1 MKSSRGEVPDGPFHR
16 AKWPS
21 LRDFGISDFSP

>member
-1 MKSSRGEVPDGPFHR
+1 MKNSCGEAPDGRFHR

-21 LRDFGISDFSP
+21 LRDFGIPDFSP